1 MALIETITLATA
13 ANLISKSYPALASAA
28 SKWVLSKLK
37 SGDGRVE
44 VETPIKIAFD
54 ADDLRTVETS
64 LRHKGS
70 IGVGQDE
77 PPRVQDVE
85 RLKVVLAFQALSR
98 AHARL
103 EPLVPQAKAR
113 YLKAKRLRIA
123 GSVLALASNVT
134 VLGTLGLQDKTAT
147 TAAAIV
153 ALLVS
158 ALKLFEDYFV
168 AGITGDK
175 PQRLLELLVQT
186 NQMQLEMT
194 ELLHKF
200 RTLTTEGA
208 PFASYPLSDA
218 DRLVAEAAKAIPE
231 MDLVTG

>member
-1 MALIETITLATA
+1 MALIETATLTIA
-13 ANLISKSYPALASAA
+13 AKFISQSYPALAAAA

-37 SGDGRVE
+37 SGDARVE

-54 ADDLRTVETS
+54 ADDLRTVETN
-64 LRHKGS
+64 LRHEGS
-70 IGVGQDE
+70 IGASRAE
-77 PPRVQDVE
+77 SPRIQDVE

-113 YLKAKRLRIA
+113 YLMAKRLRIL

-134 VLGTLGLQDKTAT
+134 VLGTLGLQNKTAA
-147 TAAAIV
+147 TAAAVV

-168 AGITGDK
+168 AGVTGDK

-186 NQMQLEMT
+186 NRMQLEMT

-218 DRLVAEAAKAIPE
+218 ERLVAEAAKAIPE